1 VLTDFPERFART
13 KRVFAGESLLP
24 MNVEHARVD
33 SRRVLLKIE
42 GIDSREA
49 AQAVVGSTLYIPD
62 AEAVKLPPG
71 TFFWHEI
78 IGLSVRSTE
87 GVDLGRVTQILETG
101 ANDVYVVEGSQGEA
115 LIPATQDVVRSIDV
129 ANGLITIEIIEGLL

>member
-1 VLTDFPERFART
+1 
-13 KRVFAGESLLP
+13 
-24 MNVEHARVD
+24 MNIDQARVEA
-33 SRRVLLKIE
+33 RRVLLKIE

-49 AQAVVGSTLYIPD
+49 AQTIVGSTLYIPD

-78 IGLSVRSTE
+78 IGLSVRSTDGIE
-87 GVDLGRVTQILETG
+87 LGRVTQILETG
-101 ANDVYVVEGSQGEA
+101 ANDVYVVEGSQGEV

-129 ANGLITIEIIEGLL
+129 ASGLITIEIIEGLL